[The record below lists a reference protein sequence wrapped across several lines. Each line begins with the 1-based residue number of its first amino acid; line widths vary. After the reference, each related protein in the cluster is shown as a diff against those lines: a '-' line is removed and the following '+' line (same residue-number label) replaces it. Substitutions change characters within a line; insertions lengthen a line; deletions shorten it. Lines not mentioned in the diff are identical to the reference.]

1 MKTHKIK
8 KKQKPENNW
17 PKPKNWPT
25 QRLTP
30 LQAGPI
36 APDTP
41 GGFKSREPRATPMQ
55 IIKSAINVWTR
66 WSEHFLPSNKSHQI
80 SVASGSGSPHIQNPT
95 NQNQT

>member
-8 KKQKPENNW
+8 KKQKPDNNW
-17 PKPKNWPT
+17 PKSKNWPT

-41 GGFKSREPRATPMQ
+41 GGFKSREPRATPM
-55 IIKSAINVWTR
+55 
-66 WSEHFLPSNKSHQI
+66 
-80 SVASGSGSPHIQNPT
+80 
-95 NQNQT
+95 